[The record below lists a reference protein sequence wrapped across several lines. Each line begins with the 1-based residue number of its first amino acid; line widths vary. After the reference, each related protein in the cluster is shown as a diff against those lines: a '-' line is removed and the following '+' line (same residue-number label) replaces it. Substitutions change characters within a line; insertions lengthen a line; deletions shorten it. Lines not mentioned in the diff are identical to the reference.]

1 MARNKYYRYIINGSK
16 DKLPK
21 VMFIRFEEDNVAVYD
36 RPLTDKEIKKFDLS
50 PTCEYKVRNIVK
62 LRMAKGYTQE
72 ELGEITGLGR
82 NAFQRYDLNGAAT
95 IPLKYAVKI
104 AKALDCTITDL
115 IDWDDEAF
123 KDYKH

>member
-1 MARNKYYRYIINGSK
+1 MARNKYYRYTYKDNA

-21 VMFIRFEEDNVAVYD
+21 VMFVRLEDDNVVVYD
-36 RPLTDKEIKKFDLS
+36 RQLTDKEIKKHKLT
-50 PTCEYKVRNIVK
+50 PLGNYKARNIVK

-72 ELGEITGLGR
+72 ELGEITGIGR

-95 IPLKYAVKI
+95 IPLKYAVTI

-123 KDYKH
+123 KDYQ